1 MMNDPFNHGPS
12 RVDEPPIVPEQ
23 PDDTEI
29 TYKIPITPK
38 LVYAI
43 LGPYFGEKIAEQV
56 KALIPITGFL
66 FLFQLLVIRE
76 GVVQSAQIT
85 AGLMGVVLGLM
96 FFMDGIRFGLMPLG
110 QNIGATLP
118 AKAGLWLILGF
129 AFVLGVGTTYAEP
142 AIATLKAAG
151 ARVQPQDSPLLF
163 QMLNG
168 SSALLVASVAAG
180 VGIATAL
187 GIYRFVRHWSL
198 KLLLLPTIAVVL
210 PLTIVAE
217 MNPET
222 RGITALAWDAG
233 AVTTGSVTVPLVLA
247 LGIGVSTV
255 LGKSDTGMGGFGI
268 VTLAS
273 LWPVAT
279 ALIACFAVFYGG
291 WATIDEAGHLL
302 AEADVASGESLAG
315 LFASSMQA
323 SLQAIVPLIALLLI
337 VQRFILKEAIR
348 DVDEIVLGI
357 VLAVIGLLLFNV
369 GLGRGLI
376 PLGEQVG
383 ANLPSAFAPPEE
395 LYGATGGRII
405 AVVFAFIAGYGA
417 TLAEPALNALSQTV
431 ENVTAGAFKKWLLAQ
446 AVAVG
451 VGLGL
456 AVGLAQIIFDW
467 PITYLVIP
475 GYLLLAAITLLSNE
489 KYVNIGWD
497 SAGVTT
503 GEVTVPLVLA
513 MGLGVGGAVGVP
525 DGFGMLTMASIGP
538 VLTVLILG
546 LFIVRTTPDLDAA
559 PEADQARF
567 VAPAMTEN

>member
-1 MMNDPFNHGPS
+1 MNNDPANPEPPPGTEPPTPD
-12 RVDEPPIVPEQ
+12 DEPLE
-23 PDDTEI
+23 TEI
-29 TYKIPITPK
+29 AYKIPITGK

-66 FLFQLLVIRE
+66 FLFQLAVIRE
-76 GVVQSAQIT
+76 GIVQSAQIT

-110 QNIGATLP
+110 RNIGATLP
-118 AKAGLWLILGF
+118 AKAGIWVILGF

-151 ARVQPQDSPLLF
+151 ARVQPADSPLLF

-168 SSALLVASVAAG
+168 SSALLVASVATG

-217 MNPET
+217 LNPET

-291 WATIDEAGHLL
+291 WATIDEAALL
-302 AEADVASGESLAG
+302 LSETDVAGGESLAG
-315 LFASSMQA
+315 LFASSMMA
-323 SLQAIVPLIALLLI
+323 SLQAIVPLVVLLLI
-337 VQRFILKEAIR
+337 VQRFILKEEIR

-357 VLAVIGLLLFNV
+357 VLAAVGLLLFNV

-431 ENVTAGAFKKWLLAQ
+431 EDVTSGAFKKWLLAQ

-467 PITYLVIP
+467 SIAYLVIP
-475 GYLLLAAITLLSNE
+475 SYLLLAVITLLSNE

-503 GEVTVPLVLA
+503 GEITVPLVLA

-546 LFIVRTTPDLDAA
+546 LFIVRTTHDPTA
-559 PEADQARF
+559 ESETSQTRY
-567 VAPAMTEN
+567 VAQQ